1 MSLREEVEAALDSA
15 NGSSLDRA
23 TATLA
28 VHYAEL
34 IDDAAPAAKYAAAL
48 EWLAGV
54 DVAPEDAKHVRA
66 ITTALARHS
75 VASDLGPKLL
85 ATLDALG
92 LTPKARS
99 AVKKGVSDDKPAA
112 NPLDELANA
121 RARKGRAESLDASAT

>member
-1 MSLREEVEAALDSA
+1 MMVKRVEQALRAVALVDQDAGTEALAL
-15 NGSSLDRA
+15 
-23 TATLA
+23 
-28 VHYAEL
+28 HYAEL

-99 AVKKGVSDDKPAA
+99 AVSKGVSDDKPAA